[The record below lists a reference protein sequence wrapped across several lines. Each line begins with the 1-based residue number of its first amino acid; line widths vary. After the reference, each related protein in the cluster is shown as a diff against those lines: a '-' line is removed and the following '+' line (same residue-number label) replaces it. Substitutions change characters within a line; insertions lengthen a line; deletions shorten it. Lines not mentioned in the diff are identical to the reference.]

1 MGFKKESITYRDLD
15 LSRKSSYTNYIFD
28 SYSKGKI
35 NHNIQKNNF
44 DDTNQNLL
52 PSEIGRN

>member
-1 MGFKKESITYRDLD
+1 MD

-28 SYSKGKI
+28 SYSKEKK
-35 NHNIQKNNF
+35 NHNIHKNII
-44 DDTNQNLL
+44 DETNQNLL